1 MDVEAALRDF
11 FTADHHGAAV
21 VYLFGSV
28 ARRTATRR
36 SDVDVGVLFEKDP
49 PKTLAGLH
57 VDLAQDL
64 EAVLRRR
71 VDLVIL
77 NWADADLVHRVLRD
91 GRLILDRDPSARIR
105 FEVRKRNEYFDL
117 FPFLQRYR
125 DVRP

>member
-1 MDVEAALRDF
+1 MDVEATLRDF
-11 FTADHHGAAV
+11 FAADHHGAAV

-28 ARRTATRR
+28 ARGTATRR

-49 PKTLAGLH
+49 PKTLAGLN

-64 EAVLRRR
+64 EAVLERR

-77 NWADADLVHRVLRD
+77 NWANADLVHRVLRD
-91 GRLILDRDPSARIR
+91 GRLILDRNPSMRID

-117 FPFLQRYR
+117 LPLLQRYR
-125 DVRP
+125 EVRP